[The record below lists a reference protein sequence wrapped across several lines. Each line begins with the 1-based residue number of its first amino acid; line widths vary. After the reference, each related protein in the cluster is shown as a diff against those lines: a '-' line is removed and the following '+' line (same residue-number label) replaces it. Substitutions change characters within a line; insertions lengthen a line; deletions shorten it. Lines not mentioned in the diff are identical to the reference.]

1 MIVQELLDAKNPNVV
16 TVPPSTTLVEA
27 AQALTTHRIG
37 ALVVTDD
44 AGRLL
49 GIISERDLTNA
60 IAKFMAGIFE
70 RRVADV
76 MTRAVVTCAPDS
88 SVAEVLY
95 LMNSNHI
102 RHIPILD
109 REVLVGIISNRDVTR
124 NWLELLE
131 RENQKLRGAVGADA
145 RRSA

>member
-1 MIVQELLDAKNPNVV
+1 MQELLDAKNPNVV
-16 TVPPSTTLVEA
+16 TVRPSTTLVEA

-49 GIISERDLTNA
+49 GIISERDLTKA
-60 IAKFMAGIFE
+60 IVKYLAGLID

-76 MTRAVVTCAPDS
+76 MTRTVVTCSPND

-95 LMNSNHI
+95 LMNANRI

-109 REVLVGIISNRDVTR
+109 REHLVGIVSIRDVTG

-131 RENQKLRGAVGADA
+131 QENQQLRGAVGTDVHG
-145 RRSA
+145 SA

>member
-1 MIVQELLDAKNPNVV
+1 MVVQELLSAKNSKVV
-16 TVPPSTTLVEA
+16 TVRPSTTLVEA

-49 GIISERDLTNA
+49 GIVSERDLTKA
-60 IAKFMAGIFE
+60 IGQYLTGLFD
-70 RRVADV
+70 RHVADV
-76 MTRAVVTCAPDS
+76 MSRAVVTCSPDD

-95 LMNSNHI
+95 LMNSNRI
-102 RHIPILD
+102 RHIPVLD
-109 REVLVGIISNRDVTR
+109 REDLMGIISIRDVTE

-131 RENQKLRGAVGADA
+131 RENQQLRGAVGADVV
-145 RRSA
+145 RSA

>member
-1 MIVQELLDAKNPNVV
+1 MVVHELLDAKNPHVV
-16 TVPPSTTLVEA
+16 TVRPSTTLVEA
-27 AQALTTHRIG
+27 AQALATHRIG

-44 AGRLL
+44 GGRLL
-49 GIISERDLTNA
+49 GIISERDLTKA
-60 IAKFMAGIFE
+60 IVQYLAGLID

-76 MTRAVVTCAPDS
+76 MTRTVVTCSPDD

-95 LMNSNHI
+95 LMNANRI

-109 REVLVGIISNRDVTR
+109 RDALVGIISIRDVTG

-131 RENQKLRGAVGADA
+131 RENHQLRGAVGADV

>member
-1 MIVQELLDAKNPNVV
+1 MVVQELLDAKNPNVV
-16 TVPPSTTLVEA
+16 TVRPSTTLVEA
-27 AQALTTHRIG
+27 AKALTTHRIG

-44 AGRLL
+44 AGRLS
-49 GIISERDLTNA
+49 GIISERDLTKA
-60 IAKFMAGIFE
+60 IVQFMAGLFD

-76 MTRAVVTCAPDS
+76 MTRTVVTCSPDD

-95 LMNSNHI
+95 LMNANHI

-109 REVLVGIISNRDVTR
+109 RDALVGIISIRDVTR

-131 RENQKLRGAVGADA
+131 RENQQLRGAMGVDVH
-145 RRSA
+145 RSA

>member
-1 MIVQELLDAKNPNVV
+1 MVVQELLDPKNSKVV
-16 TVPPSTTLVEA
+16 TVRPSTTLVEA

-49 GIISERDLTNA
+49 GIISERDLTKA
-60 IAKFMAGIFE
+60 IVQFMAGLFD

-76 MTRAVVTCAPDS
+76 MTRTVVTCSPDD
-88 SVAEVLY
+88 SVVEVLY
-95 LMNSNHI
+95 LMKTNRI

-109 REVLVGIISNRDVTR
+109 RENLVGIVSIRDVTG

-131 RENQKLRGAVGADA
+131 QENQQLRGAVGADA
-145 RRSA
+145 RCSA

>member
-1 MIVQELLDAKNPNVV
+1 MVVQELLGAKNSKVV
-16 TVPPSTTLVEA
+16 TVRPSATLVEA
-27 AQALTTHRIG
+27 AQALTMHRIG

-49 GIISERDLTNA
+49 GIISERDLTKA
-60 IAKFMAGIFE
+60 IVQYLAGLID

-76 MTRAVVTCAPDS
+76 MTRTVVTCSPDD

-95 LMNSNHI
+95 LMNSNRI

-109 REVLVGIISNRDVTR
+109 RDALVGIISIRDVTG
-124 NWLELLE
+124 NWLDLLE
-131 RENQKLRGAVGADA
+131 RENQQLRGAVGADV
-145 RRSA
+145 RCSA

>member
-1 MIVQELLDAKNPNVV
+1 MWTARKL
-16 TVPPSTTLVEA
+16 TVRPSTTLVEA

-44 AGRLL
+44 AGRLS
-49 GIISERDLTNA
+49 GIISERDLTKA
-60 IAKFMAGIFE
+60 IVKYLAGLID

-76 MTRAVVTCAPDS
+76 MTRTVVTCSPDD

-95 LMNSNHI
+95 LMNANRI

-109 REVLVGIISNRDVTR
+109 RDALVGIISIRDVTG

-131 RENQKLRGAVGADA
+131 RENQQLRGAVGAVVHG
-145 RRSA
+145 SA

>member
-1 MIVQELLDAKNPNVV
+1 MIVQELLGAKNPHVV
-16 TVPPSTTLVEA
+16 TVRPSTTLVEEA
-27 AQALTTHRIG
+27 HALTTHRIG
-37 ALVVTDD
+37 ALVITDD

-49 GIISERDLTNA
+49 GIISERDLTKA
-60 IAKFMAGIFE
+60 IVQFMAGLFD
-70 RRVADV
+70 RQVADV
-76 MTRAVVTCAPDS
+76 MTRKVVTCSPDD

-109 REVLVGIISNRDVTR
+109 REGMVGIISIRDVTK

-131 RENQKLRGAVGADA
+131 RENQQLRGAVGADVH
-145 RRSA
+145 RSA

>member
-16 TVPPSTTLVEA
+16 TVRPSTTLVEA

-76 MTRAVVTCAPDS
+76 MTRAVVTCAPDN

>member
-1 MIVQELLDAKNPNVV
+1 MVVQELLDAKNSNVV
-16 TVPPSTTLVEA
+16 TVRPSTTLVEA

-37 ALVVTDD
+37 VLVVTDD

-49 GIISERDLTNA
+49 GIVSERDLTQA
-60 IAKFMAGIFE
+60 IVQYLAGLVD

-76 MTRAVVTCAPDS
+76 MTRTVVTCSPDD
-88 SVAEVLY
+88 SVVEVLY
-95 LMNSNHI
+95 LMDSNHI

-131 RENQKLRGAVGADA
+131 RENHQLRGAVGADVH
-145 RRSA
+145 RSA

>member
-1 MIVQELLDAKNPNVV
+1 MVVQELLDAKNPHVV
-16 TVPPSTTLVEA
+16 TVRPSTTLVEA

-44 AGRLL
+44 AGRLM
-49 GIISERDLTNA
+49 GIISERDLTKA
-60 IAKFMAGIFE
+60 IVQFMAGLFD
-70 RRVADV
+70 RQVADV
-76 MTRAVVTCAPDS
+76 MTRTVVTCSPDD

-95 LMNSNHI
+95 LMNANNI

-109 REVLVGIISNRDVTR
+109 REVMVGIISIRDVTR

-131 RENQKLRGAVGADA
+131 RENQQLRGAVGTDVHG
-145 RRSA
+145 SA